1 MSYRICTDIGGTF
14 TDIVVVDES
23 GNVNI
28 FKALTT
34 PENRVNG
41 IIDGLKLAADFYGTT
56 LNEFMGACDYFGHGT
71 TTSTNALIERKVAKV
86 GLICTSGFRDVL
98 LFREGGKE
106 NPFDWY
112 LDYPE
117 PYIPRYLT
125 LPVTER
131 INAEGGIDIPLHED
145 EVREAIR
152 QFKQY
157 DIEVIAVSLA
167 WSFVNPAHELRI
179 GELIEE
185 EWPGKTYTL
194 SHIVNPRIREYR
206 RTVSTV
212 IDASLKPLITHYV
225 STFESRL
232 REIGYHNELSLLT
245 CSGGVTSPQEMIES
259 PIYSLDSG
267 PALAPVSGRFYAKK
281 ELDKDNVITCDMGGT
296 SFDVSRVT
304 DGIITISNDNVIQN
318 ERLSIP
324 KVDVKTIGAGGG
336 SIAWVDDGG
345 LIRVGPEGAGSVP
358 GPACYMRG
366 GERATVTDANLVLGY
381 LDENYFLG
389 GKMKVSR
396 ELAEKAIMQS
406 VAAPLN
412 LSLMEAAY
420 TIYNTA
426 NHLMT
431 EAVRDI
437 TIFEGIDPKEYAVV
451 AGGGAVG
458 MHIIPIV
465 SQLGCQEVIVPKTA
479 STLSAFG
486 GAVADVVREFNRS
499 YLTSSHS
506 FDSENVKATLDK
518 LAADAKTFLDSVGV
532 PKENQ
537 VLEFAVEAR
546 YLFQERE
553 LTVPLR
559 SGAIQNDHDLE
570 TLIDDFHEKH
580 ELTLGSMEK
589 GQAVE
594 FVVWK
599 VIARGITPE
608 ISLHKQPVSSEAPN
622 PAALKSLRKA
632 YFREMGGLVE
642 VPVYDGTRLFAGN
655 VITGPAIIEEPTTNI
670 VVIPG
675 STLTLSM
682 YGNYIINMKDYKD
695 FSEKA
700 DSVLAISNS

>member
-1 MSYRICTDIGGTF
+1 MGIRICTDIGGTF
-14 TDIVVVDES
+14 TDLVVVDES
-23 GNVNI
+23 GSVNI

-34 PENRVNG
+34 PENRVDG
-41 IIDGLKLAADFYGTT
+41 IINGLTIAADFYGKS
-56 LNEFMGACDYFGHGT
+56 LQQLMESCEYFGHGT

-86 GLICTSGFRDVL
+86 GLICTTGFRDVL
-98 LFREGGKE
+98 LFREAGKE

-131 INAEGGIDIPLHED
+131 INAEGGIDIPLNED

-152 QFKQY
+152 KFKQY
-157 DIEVIAVSLA
+157 DVEVVAVSLM

-179 GELIEE
+179 GEIIEE
-185 EWPGKTYTL
+185 EWPGKTYAL
-194 SHIVNPRIREYR
+194 SHVVNPRIREYR

-225 STFESRL
+225 STFEDRL
-232 REIGYHNELSLLT
+232 REIGYRNELSLLT
-245 CSGGVTSPQEMIES
+245 CSGGVTSPQEMIAS

-281 ELDKDNVITCDMGGT
+281 ELSKDHVITCDMGGT

-389 GKMKVSR
+389 GNMKVSK
-396 ELAEKAIMQS
+396 ELAEKAIMKS
-406 VAAPLN
+406 VAEPLN
-412 LSLMEAAY
+412 LSLMDAAY

-431 EAVRDI
+431 EAVRDM
-437 TIFEGIDPKEYAVV
+437 TVFEGIDPKEYAVV

-486 GAVADVVREFNRS
+486 GVVADVVREFNRS
-499 YLTSSHS
+499 HLTASTG
-506 FDSENVKATLDK
+506 FDYEKVKSVLNK
-518 LAADAKTFLDSVGV
+518 LAADARAFLDTVGV
-532 PKENQ
+532 SKENQ
-537 VLEFAVEAR
+537 VFEFAVEAR

-559 SGAIQNDHDLE
+559 SNAIQNVQDLE
-570 TLIDDFHEKH
+570 ALIDDFHSKH
-580 ELTLGSMEK
+580 EFTLGSMEK

-608 ISLHKQPVSSEAPN
+608 INLQVQSLSSETPN
-622 PAALKSLRKA
+622 RSSLKATRKA
-632 YFREMGGLVE
+632 YFREMGGLVD
-642 VPVYDGTRLFAGN
+642 VQVYDGTLLQAGN
-655 VITGPAIIEEPTTNI
+655 KIVGPAIIEEPTTNI
-670 VVIPG
+670 VVTPG
-675 STLTLSM
+675 STVTLSK
-682 YGNYIINMKDYKD
+682 YENYVIDMKEY
-695 FSEKA
+695 FA
-700 DSVLAISNS
+700 PANQTASVPVTQ

>member
-1 MSYRICTDIGGTF
+1 MGIRICTDIGGTF
-14 TDIVVVDES
+14 TDLVVVDES
-23 GNVNI
+23 GSVNI

-34 PENRVNG
+34 PENRVDG
-41 IIDGLKLAADFYGTT
+41 IINGLTIAADFYGKS
-56 LNEFMGACDYFGHGT
+56 LQQLMESCEYFGHGT

-86 GLICTSGFRDVL
+86 GLICTTGFRDVL
-98 LFREGGKE
+98 LFREAGKE

-131 INAEGGIDIPLHED
+131 INAEGGIDIPLNED
-145 EVREAIR
+145 EVREVIR
-152 QFKQY
+152 KFKQY
-157 DIEVIAVSLA
+157 DVEVVAVSLM

-179 GELIEE
+179 GEIIEE
-185 EWPGKTYTL
+185 EWPGKTYAL
-194 SHIVNPRIREYR
+194 SHVVNPRIREYR

-225 STFESRL
+225 STFEDRL
-232 REIGYHNELSLLT
+232 REIGYRNELSLLT
-245 CSGGVTSPQEMIES
+245 CSGGVTSPQEMIAS

-281 ELDKDNVITCDMGGT
+281 ELSKDHVITCDMGGT

-389 GKMKVSR
+389 GNMKVSK
-396 ELAEKAIMQS
+396 ELAEKAIMKS
-406 VAAPLN
+406 VAEPLN
-412 LSLMEAAY
+412 LSLMDAAY

-431 EAVRDI
+431 EAVRDM
-437 TIFEGIDPKEYAVV
+437 TVFEGIDPKEYAVV

-486 GAVADVVREFNRS
+486 GVVADVVREFNRS
-499 YLTSSHS
+499 HLTASTG
-506 FDSENVKATLDK
+506 FDYEKVKSVLNK
-518 LAADAKTFLDSVGV
+518 LAADARAFLDTVGV
-532 PKENQ
+532 SKENQ
-537 VLEFAVEAR
+537 VFEFAVEAR

-559 SGAIQNDHDLE
+559 SNAIQNVQDLE
-570 TLIDDFHEKH
+570 ALIDDFHSKH
-580 ELTLGSMEK
+580 EFTLGSMEK

-608 ISLHKQPVSSEAPN
+608 INLQVQSLSSETPN
-622 PAALKSLRKA
+622 RSSLKATRKA
-632 YFREMGGLVE
+632 YFREMGGQVD
-642 VPVYDGTRLFAGN
+642 VQVYDGTLLQAGN
-655 VITGPAIIEEPTTNI
+655 KIVGPAIIEEPTTNI
-670 VVIPG
+670 VVTPG
-675 STLTLSM
+675 STVTLSK
-682 YGNYIINMKDYKD
+682 YENYVIDMKEY
-695 FSEKA
+695 FAPA
-700 DSVLAISNS
+700 DQTASVPVTQ

>member
-1 MSYRICTDIGGTF
+1 MGYRICTDIGGTF
-14 TDIVVVDES
+14 TDLVVVDDN
-23 GNVNI
+23 GKVNI

-41 IIDGLKLAADFYGTT
+41 IIDGLKLAAEFYG
-56 LNEFMGACDYFGHGT
+56 LPLQSFMEKCDYFGHGT

-86 GLICTSGFRDVL
+86 GLICTTGFRDVL
-98 LFREGGKE
+98 LFREAGKE

-117 PYIPRYLT
+117 PYVPRYLT

-131 INAEGGIDIPLHED
+131 INAEGGIDIPLNEE
-145 EVREAIR
+145 EVRSAIR
-152 QFKQY
+152 EFKEY
-157 DIEVIAVSLA
+157 GVEVIAVALT

-179 GELIEE
+179 GRIIEE
-185 EWPGKTYTL
+185 EWPGQTYTL

-232 REIGYHNELSLLT
+232 REIGYRNELSLLT
-245 CSGGVTSPQEMIES
+245 CAGGITSPQEMIDS

-267 PALAPVSGRFYAKK
+267 PALAPVSGRFYAKR
-281 ELDKDNVITCDMGGT
+281 ELNKDNVITCDMGGT
-296 SFDVSRVT
+296 SFDVSRIT
-304 DGIITISNDNVIQN
+304 DGIITISNDNIIQN

-336 SIAWVDDGG
+336 SIAWVDEGG

-389 GKMKVSR
+389 GNMKVSR
-396 ELAEKAIMQS
+396 ALAEKAILNS
-406 VAAPLN
+406 VAEPLN
-412 LSLMEAAY
+412 MNVLEAAY
-420 TIYNTA
+420 AIYNTA

-431 EAVRDI
+431 EAVRDM

-458 MHIIPIV
+458 LHIIPIV

-486 GAVADVVREFNRS
+486 GVVADVVREFNRS
-499 YLTSSHS
+499 DLAFSAS
-506 FDSENVKATLDK
+506 FDYEGANATLER
-518 LAADAKTFLDSVGV
+518 LAQDARTFLDAVGV
-532 PKENQ
+532 PQDKQ
-537 VLEFAVEAR
+537 ALEFAVEAR
-546 YLFQERE
+546 YVFQERE

-559 SGAIQNDHDLE
+559 NGAIRDAKELAE
-570 TLIDDFHEKH
+570 LIEDFHAKH
-580 ELTLGSMEK
+580 EATLGSMEQ
-589 GQAVE
+589 GQGIE

-599 VIARGITPE
+599 VTARGMTPE
-608 ISLHKQPVSSEAPN
+608 IPLLEQEADAGAPDASAFKGNRPV
-622 PAALKSLRKA
+622 
-632 YFREMGGLVE
+632 YFRELGGMTE
-642 VPVYDGTRLFAGN
+642 VPVYDGTKLRSGN
-655 VITGPAIIEEPTTNI
+655 AVAGPAIVEEPTTSI
-670 VVIPG
+670 VVVPG
-675 STLTLSM
+675 STLALSK
-682 YGNYIINMKDYKD
+682 YGNYIIQLQVQGNT
-695 FSEKA
+695 SANGE
-700 DSVLAISNS
+700 SVLIAR

>member
-1 MSYRICTDIGGTF
+1 MGIRICTDIGGTF
-14 TDIVVVDES
+14 TDLVVVDES
-23 GNVNI
+23 GSVNI

-34 PENRVNG
+34 PENRVDG
-41 IIDGLKLAADFYGTT
+41 IINGLTIAADFYGKS
-56 LNEFMGACDYFGHGT
+56 LKQLMESCEYFGHGT

-86 GLICTSGFRDVL
+86 GLICTTGFRDVL
-98 LFREGGKE
+98 LFREAGKE

-131 INAEGGIDIPLHED
+131 INAEGGIDIPLNED

-152 QFKQY
+152 KFKQY
-157 DIEVIAVSLA
+157 DVEVVAVSLM

-179 GELIEE
+179 GEIIEE
-185 EWPGKTYTL
+185 EWPGKTYAL
-194 SHIVNPRIREYR
+194 SHVVNPRIREYR

-225 STFESRL
+225 STFEDRL
-232 REIGYHNELSLLT
+232 REIGYRNELSLLT
-245 CSGGVTSPQEMIES
+245 CSGGVTSPQEMIAS

-281 ELDKDNVITCDMGGT
+281 ELSKDHVITCDMGGT

-389 GKMKVSR
+389 GNMKVSK
-396 ELAEKAIMQS
+396 ELAEKAIMKS
-406 VAAPLN
+406 VAEPLN
-412 LSLMEAAY
+412 LSLMDAAY

-431 EAVRDI
+431 EAVRDM
-437 TIFEGIDPKEYAVV
+437 TVFEGIDPKEYAVV

-486 GAVADVVREFNRS
+486 GVVADVVREFNRS
-499 YLTSSHS
+499 HLTASTG
-506 FDSENVKATLDK
+506 FDYEKVKSVLNK
-518 LAADAKTFLDSVGV
+518 LAADARAFLDTVGV
-532 PKENQ
+532 SKENQ
-537 VLEFAVEAR
+537 VFEFAVEAR

-559 SGAIQNDHDLE
+559 SNAIQNVQDLE
-570 TLIDDFHEKH
+570 ALIDDFHSKH
-580 ELTLGSMEK
+580 EFTLGSMEK

-608 ISLHKQPVSSEAPN
+608 INLQVQSLSSETPN
-622 PAALKSLRKA
+622 RSSLKATRKA
-632 YFREMGGLVE
+632 YFREMGGQVD
-642 VPVYDGTRLFAGN
+642 VQVYDGTLLQAGN
-655 VITGPAIIEEPTTNI
+655 KIVGPAIIEEPTTNI
-670 VVIPG
+670 VVTPG
-675 STLTLSM
+675 STVTLSK
-682 YGNYIINMKDYKD
+682 YENYVIDMKEY
-695 FSEKA
+695 FA
-700 DSVLAISNS
+700 PANQTASVPVTQ